1 MVVVDLVGFVEAFGL
16 AGLLAD
22 GEVETTLVS
31 PFAEPT
37 ATDPETRLELLRRA
51 RRAGVAHL
59 PHHLVEAIEP
69 ADSAAEPDPGTGWCA
84 ASEGTGQPWPGRP
97 VDRLRQHRDRQ
108 SARPFGR
115 RPGGPTGRGPPRP

>member
-1 MVVVDLVGFVEAFGL
+1 MRWHNAAVLCA
-16 AGLLAD
+16 LLAHGGAAMAQQVAAPGNPSAPAGAVAVD
-22 GEVETTLVS
+22 PNAIRVLLSPELETTLVS

-69 ADSAAEPDPGTGWCA
+69 
-84 ASEGTGQPWPGRP
+84 
-97 VDRLRQHRDRQ
+97 
-108 SARPFGR
+108 
-115 RPGGPTGRGPPRP
+115 

>member
-1 MVVVDLVGFVEAFGL
+1 MVVDLRGSSRRSGL

-69 ADSAAEPDPGTGWCA
+69 ADLAAEPDPGTGWYSLC
-84 ASEGTGQPWPGRP
+84 E
-97 VDRLRQHRDRQ
+97 
-108 SARPFGR
+108 
-115 RPGGPTGRGPPRP
+115 